1 VILQLPDVS
10 SAVTSQMNTMLS
22 WSVFTQYLSI
32 VIGTALFATIGGMV
46 LWLLSR
52 K

>member
-1 VILQLPDVS
+1 MQLPDIS
-10 SAVTSQMNTMLS
+10 SGVTSQMNAMLS
-22 WSVFTQYLSI
+22 WSVFTQYMSI
-32 VIGTALFATIGGMV
+32 VIGASLFATIGGMV